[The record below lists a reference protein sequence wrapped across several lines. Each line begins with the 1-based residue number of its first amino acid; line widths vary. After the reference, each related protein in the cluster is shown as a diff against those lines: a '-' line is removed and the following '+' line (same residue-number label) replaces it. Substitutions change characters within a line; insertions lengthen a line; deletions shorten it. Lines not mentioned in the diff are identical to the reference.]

1 MSIKGT
7 NKFFEAMISR
17 GKSPATSSLLHFLDE
32 IDVSYVRDEGEVSL
46 KEDYE
51 FLVPELL
58 KEYLRKSGLT
68 PPSLEVYRVATST
81 NDIVMGKLLRGSK
94 KDCLCLAEAQTEG
107 KGRRGRIWVS
117 PFGRNV
123 YMSYGFAFKPEI
135 SRLEGLSVGV
145 GIEVAESLIEAGLT
159 RVGLKWPNDLILDQK
174 KLGGILV
181 EMAPTKNDSTAV
193 VVGLG
198 INLRLS
204 LSDAELI
211 DQPHAVAGHG
221 IEISR
226 NRLIGGLALSVI
238 SAVKKCSEKGFVD
251 YKSKWNRFNSH
262 AGEFIRLKRADQSIS
277 GFDKGIDAKG
287 NLVLDINGEKKVFN
301 SGEVDSI
308 RRKIAPD

>member
-7 NKFFEAMISR
+7 NKFFETMISR
-17 GKSPATSSLLHFLDE
+17 GKSSATSSLLHFLEE
-32 IDVSYVRDEGEVSL
+32 IDVPYVKDEGEVSL

-58 KEYLRKSGLT
+58 KEYLRESGLT

-181 EMAPTKNDSTAV
+181 EMAPTKNGSTAV

-204 LSDAELI
+204 LSDAESI
-211 DQPHAVAGHG
+211 DQPCAVAGND

-226 NRLIGGLALSVI
+226 NQLIGGLALSVI

-287 NLVLDINGEKKVFN
+287 NLILEINGEKKVFN